1 MYQNLESA
9 TKELTKLGYEIKN
22 PWDIVDLFEDKIAE
36 YAGSKFA
43 IALDSCTNAMFL
55 CLKYL
60 KAQGEIKIPKKTYLS
75 VPSLIIHS
83 GCKPVFEEIEWSG
96 VYKLNPY
103 PIVDGATR
111 FRKNMY
117 IKNTYHCLSFH
128 RKKILP
134 ITKGGMI
141 LTDDENA
148 KKWFKFARY
157 NGRNE
162 RQDHKDIKD
171 LDFLGWNMY
180 MPPEQAAHVL
190 KLFFDIHDFNEDSG
204 GSHTYEDISDYTIF
218 KNL

>member
-1 MYQNLESA
+1 MVRL
-9 TKELTKLGYEIKN
+9 
-22 PWDIVDLFEDKIAE
+22 
-36 YAGSKFA
+36 
-43 IALDSCTNAMFL
+43 
-55 CLKYL
+55 
-60 KAQGEIKIPKKTYLS
+60 
-75 VPSLIIHS
+75 
-83 GCKPVFEEIEWSG
+83 
-96 VYKLNPY
+96 YKLNPY

-162 RQDHKDIKD
+162 RQDHKDIKY
-171 LDFLGWNMY
+171 LDFL
-180 MPPEQAAHVL
+180 
-190 KLFFDIHDFNEDSG
+190 
-204 GSHTYEDISDYTIF
+204 
-218 KNL
+218 

>member
-1 MYQNLESA
+1 M
-9 TKELTKLGYEIKN
+9 
-22 PWDIVDLFEDKIAE
+22 
-36 YAGSKFA
+36 
-43 IALDSCTNAMFL
+43 
-55 CLKYL
+55 
-60 KAQGEIKIPKKTYLS
+60 S

-180 MPPEQAAHVL
+180 MPPEQAAHGL
-190 KLFFDIHDFNEDSG
+190 KLFFDINDFNEDSG

>member
-9 TKELTKLGYEIKN
+9 KKELIKLGYEIN
-22 PWDIVDLFEDKIAE
+22 DPWDIVDLFEDKIAE

-60 KAQGEIKIPKKTYLS
+60 KANGEIKIPKKTYLS

-83 GCKPVFEEIEWSG
+83 GCKPIFEEIEWSG
-96 VYKLNPY
+96 VYQLNPY

-180 MPPEQAAHVL
+180 MPPEQAAHGL
-190 KLFFDIHDFNEDSG
+190 KLFFDINDFNEDSG

>member
-1 MYQNLESA
+1 MYQNLES
-9 TKELTKLGYEIKN
+9 TQKELNKLGYEIN
-22 PWDIVDLFEDKIAE
+22 DPWDIVDLFEDKIAE

-60 KAQGEIKIPKKTYLS
+60 KAKGEIKIPKKTYLS

-83 GCKPVFEEIEWSG
+83 GCKPIFEEIEWSG
-96 VYKLNPY
+96 VYQLNPY

-171 LDFLGWNMY
+171 LDFLVEY
-180 MPPEQAAHVL
+180 VYV
-190 KLFFDIHDFNEDSG
+190 
-204 GSHTYEDISDYTIF
+204 T
-218 KNL
+218 